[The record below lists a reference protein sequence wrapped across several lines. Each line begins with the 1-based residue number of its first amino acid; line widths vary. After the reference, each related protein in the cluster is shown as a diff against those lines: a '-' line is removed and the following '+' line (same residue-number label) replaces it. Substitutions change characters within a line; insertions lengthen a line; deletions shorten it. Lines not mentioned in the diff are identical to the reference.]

1 MNEAFLSF
9 LTQKKLCTP
18 HHHILVAVSGGQDS
32 MALLHLFVR
41 AGFRVSVAHVNFQ
54 LRGKE
59 SDQDQEFV
67 KNFCRAARIPF
78 YSKKFQTEKYAVKKS
93 LSIQMAARALRYGWF
108 HELMLRHRFDRLATA
123 HHLND
128 SIETVLI
135 NITRG
140 TGLEGL
146 DGIAA
151 KNKNIIRPLLFA
163 TREQIHSY
171 VKENKIRWREDASN
185 NTDDYVRNYL
195 RHQVI
200 PKLKKINPSLED
212 SVADM
217 LEKTAAGNELA
228 EAGLLQWREKFETI
242 QGDQIFFLKKGFS
255 GFHNPCGLLWLLVK
269 KYGFHFDQCRQAIRS
284 LDKQSGKKFLSDNY
298 VLGIDRKS
306 LILSPQKKEEPAVT
320 ITKNKTQVT
329 WGVRQL
335 KISTPKKIKIST
347 DRYTALLDSAKL
359 TFPIIWRAWK
369 KGDFFYPLGMDKR
382 KKVSDFLIDRKIS
395 ISEKKNVTVIE
406 SAGEIA
412 WLVGYRISDRFKITD
427 RTQALTKLEFKTT
440 ALKSGQVD

>member
-1 MNEAFLSF
+1 MNEAFLAF
-9 LTQKKLCTP
+9 INQKKLCTP
-18 HHHILVAVSGGQDS
+18 HDHILVAVSGGQDS
-32 MALLHLFVR
+32 MALLHLFIN

-67 KNFCRAARIPF
+67 KGFCREAGIPF
-78 YSKKFQTEKYAVKKS
+78 YSKKFQTEKYAAQKS
-93 LSIQMAARALRYGWF
+93 LSLQMAARALRYGWF
-108 HELMLRHRFDRLATA
+108 HELMLRHRFKRLATA

-135 NITRG
+135 NFIRG
-140 TGLEGL
+140 TGPEGL

-163 TREQIHSY
+163 TRDQIHSY
-171 VKENKIRWREDASN
+171 IKKNKIHWREDSSN
-185 NTDDYVRNYL
+185 HTDDYVRNYL

-212 SVADM
+212 SAADM
-217 LEKTAAGNELA
+217 LDKTAAGNELA
-228 EAGLLQWREKFETI
+228 EAGLLQWREKYETI
-242 QGDQIFFLKKGFS
+242 QGDQTIFLKKGFS
-255 GFHNPCGLLWLLVK
+255 DFHNPCGLLWQLVK
-269 KYGFHFDQCRQAIRS
+269 KYGFHFDQCRQAIHS
-284 LDKQSGKKFLSDNY
+284 LDKQPGKKFLSGNY

-320 ITKNKTQVT
+320 ITKNKAHVT
-329 WGVRQL
+329 LGTRQL
-335 KISTPKKIKIST
+335 KISTSKKNKISI
-347 DRYTALLDSAKL
+347 DRSIALLDSSKL
-359 TFPIIWRAWK
+359 TFPITWRVWK

-382 KKVSDFLIDRKIS
+382 KKVSDFLIDRKIPV
-395 ISEKKNVTVIE
+395 SEKKNVTVIE

-427 RTQALTKLEFKTT
+427 RTQVITKLE
-440 ALKSGQVD
+440 LKQPL